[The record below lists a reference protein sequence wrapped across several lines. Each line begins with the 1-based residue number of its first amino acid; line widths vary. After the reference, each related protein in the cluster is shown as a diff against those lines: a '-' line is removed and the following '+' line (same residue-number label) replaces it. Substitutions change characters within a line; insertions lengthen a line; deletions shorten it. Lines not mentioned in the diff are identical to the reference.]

1 MTVFGVS
8 LVDLLLLLFCFS
20 VPFAVL
26 ALVVTV
32 LYRRDR
38 QRTPPEA
45 TDIAGDIHPRYPRR
59 SMKPMISRRQAEQIR
74 SGPDRD

>member
-8 LVDLLLLLFCFS
+8 LVDLLLLTFCFS
-20 VPFAVL
+20 LPFAVL

-45 TDIAGDIHPRYPRR
+45 ADIAGDIHPRYPRR
-59 SMKPMISRRQAEQIR
+59 QLKPMISRRQAEQIR
-74 SGPDRD
+74 ADPDRD